1 MAHLIKLTDFQ
12 SENSGY
18 YIYAHSRRSASR
30 QPHYHDYYQI
40 SYVAEGSLQH
50 RQGADCATLGAG
62 EIFIIPPGFV
72 HQVQPEDA
80 ATLQYNLAFSE
91 LLFSSDFPHSAS
103 LRFLQELRSHYD
115 SGAVQLRLCPEKA
128 QQEMLLML
136 IQCLL
141 KQQETTCAPEL
152 SAAPGIVS
160 SIVSILAQCYYADPK
175 KQPWHSQDNLQALR
189 RCVAYVDTHFT
200 QPLTPDSLSRKFAI
214 SRSVLCSAFHQRTG
228 LPLHKYICQKRI
240 QQAQLLI
247 RTQENL
253 PLSEIAAQV
262 GYEDNSTFY
271 RNFRKLIGFSPA
283 KYRELCSKQ

>member
-1 MAHLIKLTDFQ
+1 MAHLIKLMDFQ
-12 SENSGY
+12 AENSGY

-40 SYVAEGSLQH
+40 SYVAKGSLQH
-50 RQGADCATLGAG
+50 RQGADCATLSAG

-91 LLFSSDFPHSAS
+91 SLFSSDFPHSAA

-115 SGAVQLRLCPEKA
+115 SGAVQLQLCPEKA

-152 SAAPGIVS
+152 SAAPGLVS
-160 SIVSILAQCYYADPK
+160 SIVSILAQCYYADPQ
-175 KQPWHSQDNLQALR
+175 KQPWHSRDNLHMLR
-189 RCVAYVDTHFT
+189 RCVAYVDAHFT
-200 QPLTPDSLSRKFAI
+200 EELTPDSLSRQFAI

-247 RTQENL
+247 RTQESL

-262 GYEDNSTFY
+262 GYEDSSTFY
-271 RNFRKLIGFSPA
+271 RNFRKLTGLSPA
-283 KYRELCSKQ
+283 SYRKLYEK